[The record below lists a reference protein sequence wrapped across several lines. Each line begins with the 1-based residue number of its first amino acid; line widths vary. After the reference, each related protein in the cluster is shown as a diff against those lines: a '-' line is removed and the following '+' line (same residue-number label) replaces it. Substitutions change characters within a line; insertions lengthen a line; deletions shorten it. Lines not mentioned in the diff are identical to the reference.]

1 MAVVEDDLDVEVL
14 ESVVDLGPTAV
25 DEDGPEADT
34 GEEDNVGLG
43 FGAAA
48 VIDDDGLASKRLDE
62 GERLGEDIDSDLTR
76 RFGGMTQK
84 ASKYMNGRH
93 DNEMGH

>member
-34 GEEDNVGLG
+34 GEEDNVVDDGGLEGLG

-76 RFGGMTQK
+76 SVWGG
-84 ASKYMNGRH
+84 
-93 DNEMGH
+93 